1 VRLTAPYRL
10 YDDYRLYDENE
21 KQRKLVLYYYAQQ
34 QHRGE
39 ESNGNDHGKDV
50 SLATRQQ
57 RPNGIPEGYDD
68 FMSDLQ
74 LTVEITS
81 SQTAVVFKVGGFHQV
96 SDEFVQSIP
105 HV

>member
-1 VRLTAPYRL
+1 MMTIAYMMRMRNKESLSCIIMHNNNIVEKSPMVMTTAKTYHL
-10 YDDYRLYDENE
+10 
-21 KQRKLVLYYYAQQ
+21 
-34 QHRGE
+34 QHE
-39 ESNGNDHGKDV
+39 
-50 SLATRQQ
+50 QQ